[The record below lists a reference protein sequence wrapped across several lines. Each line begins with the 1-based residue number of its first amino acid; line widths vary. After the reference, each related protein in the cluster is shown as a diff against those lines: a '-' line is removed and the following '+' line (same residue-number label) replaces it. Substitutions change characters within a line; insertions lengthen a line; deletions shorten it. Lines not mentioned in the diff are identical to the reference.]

1 MRIETF
7 SLTPGSRPGQFSPTE
22 STVSNSGT
30 TLVLAFGDPDRDR
43 VRGLFEQLMERFP
56 GAHVLGCSTA
66 GEIVGD
72 TVVDHTLSGAIVHFG
87 QALLRSTSVS
97 VAQSGD
103 SFCAGRSIG
112 EQLQRASKDLRAVI
126 VLSDGLHVNG
136 SELVRGLN
144 QTLAADVVVTGGLA
158 ADADRFGSTWVFA
171 DGELQEGKVAAVGL
185 YGEVQVGH
193 GSFGGWD
200 IFGPVRTVTSATG
213 NVLHEL
219 DGRPALE
226 LYKEYLGERAA
237 ELPGSALLF
246 PLAIQNEPRG
256 EEATVRTVLAV
267 DEQTDSLTFAGD
279 IPQGAR
285 VRLMRANFDRLIDG
299 AQSAAATAAHLAPS
313 TGPLLSL
320 AISCVGRRL
329 VLGQRA
335 EEELEAAISTLP
347 RGASQVG
354 FYSYGELSPLASGR
368 CELHNQTMTM
378 TTIWERTA

>member
-7 SLTPGSRPGQFSPTE
+7 SLTPGSSPEPFSPAE
-22 STVSNSGT
+22 STAA

-43 VRGLFEQLMERFP
+43 VRGLFERLMERFP

-72 TVVDHTLSGAIVHFG
+72 TVVDHTLSGAIVHFE
-87 QALLRSTSVS
+87 QALLRSMSVS
-97 VAQSGD
+97 VAQPGD
-103 SFCAGRSIG
+103 SFCSGRSIG
-112 EQLQRASKDLRAVI
+112 EQLQLASKDLRAVI

-144 QTLAADVVVTGGLA
+144 QALTADVVVTGGLA

-171 DGELQEGKVAAVGL
+171 DGEFQEGKVAAVGL
-185 YGEVQVGH
+185 YGDVRVGH
-193 GSFGGWD
+193 GSVGGWD
-200 IFGPVRTVTSATG
+200 IFGPVRTVTSSTD
-213 NVLHEL
+213 NVLYEL

-226 LYKEYLGERAA
+226 LYKDYLGVRAV

-246 PLAIQNEPRG
+246 PLAIQNDSRS

-267 DEQTDSLTFAGD
+267 NEQTDSLTFAGD

-285 VRLMRANFDRLIDG
+285 VQLMRANFDRLIDG
-299 AQSAAATAAHLAPS
+299 AQSAAAAAGHLAPS

-347 RGASQVG
+347 RDASQVG

-378 TTIWERTA
+378 TTIWERAA

>member
-1 MRIETF
+1 VRIETF

-72 TVVDHTLSGAIVHFG
+72 TVVDHTLSGAIVHFE
-87 QALLRSTSVS
+87 QARLQGVCVAVPGPDNSLR
-97 VAQSGD
+97 
-103 SFCAGRSIG
+103 AGSNIG
-112 EQLQRASKDLRAVI
+112 EQLASPDLRAVI

-144 QTLAADVVVTGGLA
+144 QSLAADVVVTGGLA
-158 ADADRFGSTWVFA
+158 ADGDRFGSTWVFA

-213 NVLHEL
+213 NVLYEL

-226 LYKEYLGERAA
+226 LYKEYLGERAV

-246 PLAIQNEPRG
+246 PLAIQNESRG
-256 EEATVRTVLAV
+256 EEPTVRTVLAV

-335 EEELEAAISTLP
+335 EEELEAAISSLP